1 MRIPRFKAAI
11 AAAAVTALALAGCAE
26 SDRDDPESGTNTDGH
41 LIFGTA
47 GEALTLDPAFAS
59 DGESIRVARQIY
71 DTLVMLEP
79 GTTNIVGGLAEEWE
93 SNDDG
98 TEWTF
103 HLREG
108 VTFHDGTPF
117 NAEAVCI
124 NFERWHNTEGVGQ
137 DPSMTYYWQQL
148 SGGFAN
154 NDPER
159 ADLSDPNYQGCE
171 AVDEFTAVINLA
183 RASSK
188 FPALLVLHP
197 FGMHSPA
204 AMEQYDAYFV
214 GGTAIE
220 PEWSEYAL
228 SHPTGTGPFMFES
241 WDRANQEINL
251 VRFDDYWGG
260 PATISRLT
268 FKAIPDENARRQA
281 LSAGD
286 VHGYDFPSPA
296 DWPALEDS
304 GMNLEIR
311 ESLNL
316 LYVAITQESH
326 PALEDIRVRQAIA
339 HALNRQAMVDALMP
353 PGAEV
358 AIQFQPPA
366 LPGWNPNV
374 PTYDYDPQR
383 ARDLLADA
391 GFDEGELELTFY
403 WPTDVTRPYMPDPQ
417 SIFELFRADLEEA
430 GIVVEPV
437 SMPWSPT
444 YLAAVQNG
452 EANLHFL
459 GWTGDYPDAY
469 NFIGTWHSR
478 YLPQWGYEYPELFD
492 LMREADSNPNQ
503 EERYQQYQELN
514 ALIMEFLPGIPI
526 SHTPPAIVFAPNVS
540 GVVVSPLVDERF
552 NTAQVSD
559 N

>member
-11 AAAAVTALALAGCAE
+11 AAAAVTALALAGCAA